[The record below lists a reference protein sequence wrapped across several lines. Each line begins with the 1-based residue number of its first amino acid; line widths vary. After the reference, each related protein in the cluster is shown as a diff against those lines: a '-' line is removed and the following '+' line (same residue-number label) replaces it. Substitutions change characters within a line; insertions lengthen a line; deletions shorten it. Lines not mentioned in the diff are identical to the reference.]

1 MARRF
6 PWNHREGLCLSGFL
20 LMAFLLPSSGAP
32 EQKMKA
38 EEVLTRHLISI
49 GPPEAR
55 AAAKI
60 RAARGTAQVTFHL
73 PRAGQ
78 LPGRSEVISDGRMVR
93 IAMMFAMQEYQSEQ
107 FVFDGK
113 NVDTGQVNVRL
124 RSPMSAFVYDHH
136 ALLREGLLCGT
147 MTTAWAL
154 LDVAGRQPKLVYTG
168 LKKLEGKQL
177 HELTYRPKKDAG
189 DLQISLYF
197 DPENFR
203 HVYSQYRLVERAG
216 VGQYGKPTMANPTGT
231 SPGTDTFYRIEEWFD
246 DFRMVDSLSLPHAY
260 KLRFTREGSDPP
272 TYICEYGI
280 SLTQVL
286 HNQAL
291 DPKAFVIQ

>member
-20 LMAFLLPSSGAP
+20 LMAFLLPSGAP

-55 AAAKI
+55 AAAKN
-60 RAARGTAQVTFHL
+60 RAASGTAQVTFHL
-73 PRAGQ
+73 PRTGQ

-93 IAMMFAMQEYQSEQ
+93 IAMMFATQEYQSEQ

-197 DPENFR
+197 DLENFR

-216 VGQYGKPTMANPTGT
+216 VGQYGKPTQANPTGT
-231 SPGTDTFYRIEEWFD
+231 SPGADTFYRIEEWFD
-246 DFRMVDSLSLPHAY
+246 DFRTVDSLSLPHAY

-280 SLTQVL
+280 SLMQVL
-286 HNQAL
+286 YNQAL
-291 DPKAFVIQ
+291 DPQAFVIQ